1 MLTNQETWR
10 SQLPLNDIDKG
21 IRHFLTIPFFLEFK
35 GVIGI
40 FGVKGVKELKELR
53 QMLLWQY

>member
-21 IRHFLTIPFFLEFK
+21 IRHFLTIPFFLEFNEK
-35 GVIGI
+35 MGVAPSKT
-40 FGVKGVKELKELR
+40 VYSNLTKTR
-53 QMLLWQY
+53 

>member
-1 MLTNQETWR
+1 
-10 SQLPLNDIDKG
+10 LNDIDKG

>member
-21 IRHFLTIPFFLEFK
+21 IRHFLTIPFFLELNEKIRDLFPQNSIFK
-35 GVIGI
+35 
-40 FGVKGVKELKELR
+40 FN
-53 QMLLWQY
+53 